1 MIDSEILKKLVK
13 AYHKTFLDSEY
24 VPFDDEDKP
33 EDYFDGI
40 KSGILYDGTPY
51 IFRLCTSE
59 DRDEKPANS
68 FWFEYDYINKKLSI
82 DLLSP
87 YPDEKI
93 ADALIK
99 LLNDAN
105 FGISFYIRNDDL
117 VASYVREDIG
127 FDEFENALTEYKK
140 IFIENAVYF
149 DIMAMAS
156 KTCRRKVVCQL
167 NAV

>member
-1 MIDSEILKKLVK
+1 MIDSETLKSLVRV
-13 AYHKTFLDSEY
+13 YHRTFFDEEY
-24 VPFDDEDKP
+24 EPIGDWDKP
-33 EDYFDGI
+33 EDYFDDI
-40 KSGILYDGTPY
+40 KNGVIYEGTPY
-51 IFRLCTSE
+51 IIRLCSSE

-68 FWFEYDYINKKLSI
+68 FWFEYDYINKKLTI
-82 DLLSP
+82 ELLSP

-105 FGISFYIRNDDL
+105 IGLSFYIENDDL
-117 VASYVREDIG
+117 VGAYVRDGIG
-127 FDEFENALTEYKK
+127 FDEFEQALTEYKR